1 MGKKSKWR
9 RKFKK
14 IKLKFINHLY
24 IYFKTYFTYFFIIC
38 IKKSII
44 YKHIIF
50 NYIKYDFFSCVGSLF
65 SLLRLATNAKK

>member
-1 MGKKSKWR
+1 MEKKSKWR
-9 RKFKK
+9 RKLKK